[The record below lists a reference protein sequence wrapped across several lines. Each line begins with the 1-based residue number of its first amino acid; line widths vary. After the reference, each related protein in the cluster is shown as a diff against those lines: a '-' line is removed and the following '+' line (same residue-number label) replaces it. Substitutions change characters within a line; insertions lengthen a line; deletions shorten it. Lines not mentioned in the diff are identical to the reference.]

1 MPICS
6 FLTKLGGTPR
16 GWYVSNKTEAS
27 LPAANSIKSP
37 PGCLDAKEVMSSTA
51 WEEESWEWMAH
62 HAEEGV
68 LCGMR
73 IGFGD
78 GFRVEDGGC
87 GFLGRL
93 NFGVGGMNEHG

>member
-1 MPICS
+1 MAHSDTEHHTTPHRS
-6 FLTKLGGTPR
+6 F
-16 GWYVSNKTEAS
+16 
-27 LPAANSIKSP
+27 
-37 PGCLDAKEVMSSTA
+37 STTSY
-51 WEEESWEWMAH
+51 EMAH